1 MKPYTYLLINFFS
14 ILIPFLFSF
23 EKRIF
28 FFKKLK
34 ALLPAILITGI
45 FFIIWDHFM
54 TIWKVWEFNN
64 EYLIGYYLWDLPVE
78 EWLFF
83 FTIPYSCVFIYESL
97 NFLIKKDTL
106 SGYSKNISGT
116 LAVILIIVVLFNTG
130 KLYTAIKLTLTVFM
144 LVYVLIENFDFMGK
158 FYRAYLVSLIPFFAV
173 NGLLTALPVVTYDDS
188 ENLGIRLG
196 TIPVEDTIYALL
208 LLLMNICL
216 YEYFKKRLIKDV
228 KPQSK
233 Y

>member
-1 MKPYTYLLINFFS
+1 MKQYTYLLINFFS

-23 EKRIF
+23 ERRIF
-28 FFKKLK
+28 FFKKMR
-34 ALLPAILITGI
+34 ALLPALIITGA

-54 TIWKVWEFNN
+54 TVWSVWGFNN
-64 EYLIGYYLWDLPVE
+64 EYLIGYYLWDLPIE

-97 NFLIKKDTL
+97 NFLIKKDSL
-106 SGYSKNISGT
+106 LKYSKNISGT
-116 LAVILIIVVLFNTG
+116 LSVILMIVVLFNTE

-158 FYRAYLVSLIPFFAV
+158 FYRAYFVSLIPFFIV
-173 NGLLTALPVVTYDDS
+173 NGILTALPVVTYNDS
-188 ENLGIRLG
+188 ENLGIRIG
-196 TIPVEDTIYALL
+196 TIPVEDTVYTLL

-216 YEYFKKRLIKDV
+216 YEYFKNRLKKDV
-228 KPQSK
+228 KPQST

>member
-1 MKPYTYLLINFFS
+1 MRPYTYLLINFFS

-116 LAVILIIVVLFNTG
+116 LAVILIVVVLFNTG

-173 NGLLTALPVVTYDDS
+173 NGLLTAL
-188 ENLGIRLG
+188 RL
-196 TIPVEDTIYALL
+196 
-208 LLLMNICL
+208 
-216 YEYFKKRLIKDV
+216 
-228 KPQSK
+228 
-233 Y
+233 

>member
-1 MKPYTYLLINFFS
+1 MKQYTYLLINFFS
-14 ILIPFLFSF
+14 ILIPFVFSF

-28 FFKKLK
+28 FIKKFK
-34 ALLPAILITGI
+34 ALFPAILITGA

-54 TIWKVWEFNN
+54 TVWNVWGFNS
-64 EYLIGYYLWDLPVE
+64 EYLIGLYIWKLPVE

-97 NFLIKKDTL
+97 NFLVKKDIL
-106 SGYSKNISGT
+106 SKYSKNISST

-158 FYRAYLVSLIPFFAV
+158 FYRAYLVSLIPFFIV
-173 NGLLTALPVVTYDDS
+173 NGMLTALPVVTYNDS

-196 TIPVEDTIYALL
+196 TIPIEDIVYTLL

-216 YEYFKKRLIKDV
+216 YEYFKKWLIKDV

>member
-1 MKPYTYLLINFFS
+1 MKQYTYLLINFFS
-14 ILIPFLFSF
+14 ILIPFVFSF

-28 FFKKLK
+28 FIKKFK
-34 ALLPAILITGI
+34 ALFPAILITGA

-54 TIWKVWEFNN
+54 TVWNVWGFNR
-64 EYLIGYYLWDLPVE
+64 EYLIGSYIWKLPVE

-97 NFLIKKDTL
+97 NFLVKNDRL
-106 SGYSKNISGT
+106 SKYSKNISST

-158 FYRAYLVSLIPFFAV
+158 FYRAYLVSLIPFFIV
-173 NGLLTALPVVTYDDS
+173 NGMLTALPVVTYNDS

-196 TIPVEDTIYALL
+196 TIPIEDIVYTLL

>member
-1 MKPYTYLLINFFS
+1 MKQYTYLLINLFS
-14 ILIPFLFSF
+14 VLIPFLFSF

-34 ALLPAILITGI
+34 ALLPAMLITAA
-45 FFIIWDHFM
+45 FFIMWDHLM
-54 TIWKVWEFNN
+54 TIWNVWQFNS
-64 EYLIGYYLWDLPVE
+64 EYLIGYYIWDLPIE

-97 NFLIKKDTL
+97 NFLVKKDSL
-106 SGYSKNISGT
+106 SQYAKNISST

-158 FYRAYLVSLIPFFAV
+158 FYRAYLVSLIPFFVV
-173 NGLLTALPVVTYDDS
+173 NGLLTSLPVVTYNDS
-188 ENLGIRLG
+188 ENLGIRIG
-196 TIPVEDTIYALL
+196 TIPVEDTIYSLL

-216 YEYFKKRLIKDV
+216 YEYFKNRLIKDV

>member
-23 EKRIF
+23 ESRIF

-34 ALLPAILITGI
+34 ALLPAILITGS
-45 FFIIWDHFM
+45 FFIVWDHLL
-54 TIWKVWEFNN
+54 TVWNVWTFNSD
-64 EYLIGYYLWDLPVE
+64 YLIGYYIWDLPIE

-83 FTIPYSCVFIYESL
+83 FTIPYACVFIYESL
-97 NFLIKKDTL
+97 NFLVKNDSLNK
-106 SGYSKNISGT
+106 YSKNISRV
-116 LAVILIIVVLFNTG
+116 LVVILIIVVLFNTG

-144 LVYVLIENFDFMGK
+144 LVYTLIENFDFMGK
-158 FYRAYLVSLIPFFAV
+158 FYRAYLVSLIPFFVV
-173 NGLLTALPVVTYDDS
+173 NGLLTSLPVVTYNDS
-188 ENLGIRLG
+188 ENLGLRIG
-196 TIPVEDTIYALL
+196 TIPVEDTIYSLL

-216 YEYFKKRLIKDV
+216 YEYFKNRPIKDV
-228 KPQSK
+228 KPHSK

>member
-1 MKPYTYLLINFFS
+1 MKQYTYLLINFFS
-14 ILIPFLFSF
+14 ILIPFVFSF
-23 EKRIF
+23 EKRIHF
-28 FFKKLK
+28 IKKFK
-34 ALLPAILITGI
+34 ALFPAILITGA

-54 TIWKVWEFNN
+54 TVWNVWGFNK
-64 EYLIGYYLWDLPVE
+64 EYLIGFYIWKLPVE

-97 NFLIKKDTL
+97 NFLVKNDRL
-106 SGYSKNISGT
+106 SKYSKNISST

-158 FYRAYLVSLIPFFAV
+158 FYRAYLVSLIPFFIV
-173 NGLLTALPVVTYDDS
+173 NGMLTALPVVTYNDS

-196 TIPVEDTIYALL
+196 TIPIEDIVYTLL

>member
-1 MKPYTYLLINFFS
+1 MKQYTYLLINLFS
-14 ILIPFLFSF
+14 VLIPFLFSF

-34 ALLPAILITGI
+34 ALLPAMLITAA
-45 FFIIWDHFM
+45 FFIMWDHLM
-54 TIWKVWEFNN
+54 TIWNVWQFNS
-64 EYLIGYYLWDLPVE
+64 EYLIGYYIWDLPIE

-97 NFLIKKDTL
+97 NFLVKKDSL
-106 SGYSKNISGT
+106 SHYAKNISST

-158 FYRAYLVSLIPFFAV
+158 FYRAYLVSLIPFFVV
-173 NGLLTALPVVTYDDS
+173 NGLLTSLPVVTYNDS
-188 ENLGIRLG
+188 ENLGIRIG
-196 TIPVEDTIYALL
+196 TIPVEDTIYSLL

-216 YEYFKKRLIKDV
+216 YEYFKNRLIKDV